1 MHVIFLHGGS
11 ASKDGTQQ
19 DDEYQQSQ
27 VRQKMKRGVP
37 SGEEERECG
46 VC

>member
-11 ASKDGTQQ
+11 ASTDGTRQ

-27 VRQKMKRGVP
+27 VRQKMKWGVP
-37 SGEEERECG
+37 SGEEEREGG
-46 VC
+46 VF